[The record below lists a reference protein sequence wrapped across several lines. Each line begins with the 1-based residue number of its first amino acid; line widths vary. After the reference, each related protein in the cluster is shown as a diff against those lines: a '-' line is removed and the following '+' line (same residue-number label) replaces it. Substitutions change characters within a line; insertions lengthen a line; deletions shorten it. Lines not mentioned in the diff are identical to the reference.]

1 MRRARD
7 VARAVSAFPAAP
19 VAQVAR
25 TPLAARVTS
34 AALAAAIGLSLLLTG
49 CGYRLGDGTAPG
61 GEAIPASLAR
71 LSLEG
76 MKRHAPLRQALK
88 SALRAHGVRIVAPT
102 RAPARLVVGG
112 ETISQRPVV
121 IGDDAKTREYLLTA
135 VVEFS
140 IRGKDGVL
148 LETQRVESAGSY
160 LYDAKRPQFGDSE
173 RERTLQHIRRD
184 LAQRMIA
191 RFAALGAPAGG

>member
-1 MRRARD
+1 MASA
-7 VARAVSAFPAAP
+7 ARAASASRLASA
-19 VAQVAR
+19 V
-25 TPLAARVTS
+25 LAAV
-34 AALAAAIGLSLLLTG
+34 IGLSLLAG

-88 SALRAHGVRIVAPT
+88 SALRAHGVEIVAPV

-112 ETISQRPVV
+112 EQISQRPVV

-140 IRGKDGVL
+140 VRGSGGVL
-148 LETQRVESAGSY
+148 LEKQRVESAGSY
-160 LYDAKRPQFGDSE
+160 LYDAKRPQVGDSE

-184 LAQRMIA
+184 LARRIIG
-191 RFAALGAPAGG
+191 RLAAPGAPAGG

>member
-1 MRRARD
+1 MASA
-7 VARAVSAFPAAP
+7 VQVASAAGVAPAARAAS
-19 VAQVAR
+19 
-25 TPLAARVTS
+25 AARVAPASRLAS
-34 AALAAAIGLSLLLTG
+34 AVLAAVIGLSLLAG

-88 SALRAHGVRIVAPT
+88 SALRTHGVEIVAPV

-112 ETISQRPVV
+112 EQISQRPVV

-140 IRGKDGVL
+140 VRGSGGVL
-148 LETQRVESAGSY
+148 LEKQRVESAGSY
-160 LYDAKRPQFGDSE
+160 LYDAKRPQVGDSE

-184 LAQRMIA
+184 LARRIIG
-191 RFAALGAPAGG
+191 RLAAPGAPAGG

>member
-1 MRRARD
+1 MASAVQ
-7 VARAVSAFPAAP
+7 VASAAGVAPAARLASATRAASASRLASA
-19 VAQVAR
+19 V
-25 TPLAARVTS
+25 LAAV
-34 AALAAAIGLSLLLTG
+34 IGLSLLAG

-88 SALRAHGVRIVAPT
+88 SALRAHGVEIVAPV

-112 ETISQRPVV
+112 EQISQRPVV

-140 IRGKDGVL
+140 VRGSGGVL
-148 LETQRVESAGSY
+148 LEKQRVESAGSY
-160 LYDAKRPQFGDSE
+160 LYDAKRPQVGDSE

-184 LAQRMIA
+184 LARRIIG
-191 RFAALGAPAGG
+191 RLAAPGAPAGG

>member
-1 MRRARD
+1 MA
-7 VARAVSAFPAAP
+7 SAT
-19 VAQVAR
+19 R
-25 TPLAARVTS
+25 
-34 AALAAAIGLSLLLTG
+34 AALAARAAPTARLASAVLAAVIGLSLLAG

-88 SALRAHGVRIVAPT
+88 SALRAHGVEIVAPV

-112 ETISQRPVV
+112 EQISQRPVV

-140 IRGKDGVL
+140 VRGSGGVL
-148 LETQRVESAGSY
+148 LEKQRVESAGSY
-160 LYDAKRPQFGDSE
+160 LYDAKRPQVGDSE

-184 LAQRMIA
+184 LARRIIG
-191 RFAALGAPAGG
+191 RLAAPGAPAGG

>member
-1 MRRARD
+1 LSRPFMSRTNSSILSFADGARRAS
-7 VARAVSAFPAAP
+7 AV
-19 VAQVAR
+19 
-25 TPLAARVTS
+25 LAAV
-34 AALAAAIGLSLLLTG
+34 IGLSLLAG

-88 SALRAHGVRIVAPT
+88 SALRAHGVEIVAPV

-112 ETISQRPVV
+112 EQISQRSVV
-121 IGDDAKTREYLLTA
+121 IGDDAKTGEYLLTA

-140 IRGKDGVL
+140 VRGSGGVL
-148 LETQRVESAGSY
+148 LEKQRVESAGSY
-160 LYDAKRPQFGDSE
+160 LYDAKRPQVGDSE

-184 LAQRMIA
+184 LARRIIG
-191 RFAALGAPAGG
+191 RLAAPGAPAGG

>member
-1 MRRARD
+1 MASA
-7 VARAVSAFPAAP
+7 VQVASAAGVAPAARAAS
-19 VAQVAR
+19 
-25 TPLAARVTS
+25 AARVAPASRLAS
-34 AALAAAIGLSLLLTG
+34 AVLAAVIGLSLLAG

-88 SALRAHGVRIVAPT
+88 SALRTHGVEIVAPV
-102 RAPARLVVGG
+102 RAPARLVVVG
-112 ETISQRPVV
+112 EQISQRPVV

-140 IRGKDGVL
+140 VRGSGGVL
-148 LETQRVESAGSY
+148 LEKQRVESAGSY
-160 LYDAKRPQFGDSE
+160 LYDAKRPQVGDSG

-184 LAQRMIA
+184 LARRIIG
-191 RFAALGAPAGG
+191 RLAAPGAPAGG